1 MTCAMMS
8 SPANPV
14 LVTQWDCELPSREE
28 HAPTPVAD
36 ISTESGLEARLA
48 NLGVPS
54 ADAPAIEWVP
64 RVDLTEVLPRPDQAL
79 AGCAPSAPDLWE
91 ALPGAP
97 VFEVAVTRL
106 KAKYLLV
113 GKTGHGKS
121 ATGNSLAGA
130 SSLTRIAHF
139 EECDDFSSTTKEVQ
153 MHEYNAWVSECLGAQ
168 NLELECT
175 GVDTPGLM
183 DTHFSADDLRN
194 RIARFTLAAPDGIDA
209 ILCLIKMGRMT
220 TEELLVLEMLE
231 KFFGEEIWQHTIL
244 VFTHCSMSQMD
255 LVARLEKLEP
265 GHKLRDVWDKCD
277 KRAVAID
284 NHPHVSMGDDRM
296 HPLTAASCELIHKGV
311 ADLAMLG
318 ERYTNDSFDKASEV
332 IKHVMEE
339 TKEQW
344 KLLNSEREDLKAQLL
359 QFKISQGEF
368 DTRIQELQ
376 VQELKFAEQK
386 RGMEIKRLEE
396 ALERS
401 AFVKNVMIHLGMG
414 VMVTAA
420 GASVMTGALYCV
432 GSAAGYAAV
441 AMTSAGEAAC
451 YAVPALLRLGSVAAV
466 GAGLSRW
473 WTVSVSFGG
482 GDRGY

>member
-8 SPANPV
+8 SPTNPV
-14 LVTQWDCELPSREE
+14 LDTQCDWELAPQEE
-28 HAPTPVAD
+28 HAPTLVAR
-36 ISTESGLEARLA
+36 LEA
-48 NLGVPS
+48 LGIE
-54 ADAPAIEWVP
+54 APNAPPIEWVP
-64 RVDLTEVLPRPDQAL
+64 RVDLTEVLARPDQAL
-79 AGCAPSAPDLWE
+79 AGCTPSAPDLWE
-91 ALPGAP
+91 ALPSEP
-97 VFEVAVTRL
+97 SFELAVTRL

-121 ATGNSLAGA
+121 ATGNSLAGS
-130 SSLTRIAHF
+130 SSLTRVAHF
-139 EECDDFSSTTKEVQ
+139 KECDDFSSTTKEVQ
-153 MHEYNAWVSECLGAQ
+153 MHEYNATLGVQ
-168 NLELECT
+168 KIELECT

-277 KRAVAID
+277 QRAVAID
-284 NHPHVSMGDDRM
+284 NHPHISMGDDRM
-296 HPLTAASCELIHKGV
+296 LPLTVASCELIHKGV

-318 ERYTNDSFDKASEV
+318 RRYTNDSFDKASEV

-344 KLLNSEREDLKAQLL
+344 KLLNNEREDLKAQLL

-376 VQELKFAEQK
+376 VEELKFAEQT

-432 GSAAGYAAV
+432 GSAAGFAAG

-451 YAVPALLRLGSVAAV
+451 LAVPALLRLGGVAAV

-482 GDRGY
+482 GDRG